1 MGKPTLKTEFCERV
15 GVEYPLILAGMG
27 PVAGTGDPVAT
38 APLCAAVSNAGGLG
52 MIGGVAY
59 SPDQLRAEIR
69 KVRSLTDKPFG
80 VDLLLAPNFL
90 WERPEGEIPQAV
102 FAPQDEKFPEG
113 YLEGVARIAEELG
126 ISVEK
131 APPVDNAMGTWIP
144 PGKSWAGCQMEV
156 VLEEKVPVFASG
168 LGSPEPFAEALHA
181 NGTTILSLVGNVR
194 GARRVA
200 AGGADYVVA
209 QGTEAGGHTGRMG
222 TLALLP
228 QVMDAVAPTPVIA
241 AGGIASGRTLAG
253 VLAMGAEAAWCGTAF
268 LVSDEANQPDLQKQ
282 RILEAA
288 AEDTAVTRL
297 YSGKTMRNITNPFIE
312 AWERSGLQA
321 LPMGQQ
327 ASLIADLEYS
337 IRLAGRED
345 LLMNAAGQA
354 SGMLTRQRPAGE
366 IFADIIA
373 EAVDVLATRNPS
385 RLRAAV

>member
-1 MGKPTLKTEFCERV
+1 MAKPTLKTEFCERV
-15 GVEYPLILAGMG
+15 GIEYPLILAGMG

-69 KVRSLTDKPFG
+69 KVRALTDKPFG

-90 WERPEGEIPQAV
+90 WERPEGEIPEAA
-102 FAPQDEKFPEG
+102 FAPQEEKFPEG
-113 YLEGVARIAEELG
+113 YREGVARIAEELG

-144 PGKSWAGCQMEV
+144 PGKSWAGCQIEV
-156 VLEEKVPVFASG
+156 LLEEKVPVFASG

-200 AGGADYVVA
+200 SGGADYVVA

-327 ASLIADLEYS
+327 ASLIADLEHS

-354 SGMLTRQRPAGE
+354 SGMLTQQRPAGE
-366 IFADIIA
+366 IFADMIA
-373 EAVDVLATRNPS
+373 EAVDVLANRNPS
-385 RLRAAV
+385 RLQASV